1 MDAKLEQLKQE
12 REQKLKEL
20 EDKKKLMQQ
29 ARQIK
34 LNKLKNKHTNSNS
47 SINSESSGK
56 ANLNSNQSNHSNKST
71 EENSY
76 RNKFSNGSKNN
87 SKSDINDSRISVS
100 SKITY
105 QSQQDEMGEEL
116 NLQFGG
122 IDENKADKKHLDNL
136 GKEMLDA

>member
-1 MDAKLEQLKQE
+1 MH
-12 REQKLKEL
+12 
-20 EDKKKLMQQ
+20 Q

-34 LNKLKNKHTNSNS
+34 LNKLKSKHTNSNS

-56 ANLNSNQSNHSNKST
+56 ANLHSNQSNQSNKST

-76 RNKFSNGSKNN
+76 RNKYSNGSKNN

-105 QSQQDEMGEEL
+105 QSQQDEIGEEL
-116 NLQFGG
+116 ILNQFGG